1 MAPSP
6 SEIITST
13 SPEFMS
19 RTAYIIIF
27 SFGTLVF
34 ILTFTLASHLCRSDD
49 VPTFLIRRR
58 AFPIA
63 TASNHPSSS
72 SSTQLDHWHYS
83 VAGYNNYN
91 DKQGSSDREGLVG
104 SYPKLPYSQDEDMLL
119 VLPDCAH
126 FYHVRCGFQWLQL
139 HPTCPMCRKMASP
152 VSVSVSQ
159 LAPRMPIPEDGLE
172 LRESL

>member
-6 SEIITST
+6 SEIITTT
-13 SPEFMS
+13 SPGFMS
-19 RTAYIIIF
+19 RTAYIILF

-34 ILTFTLASHLCRSDD
+34 ILTFTLASHFCRSDD

-63 TASNHPSSS
+63 TTSNHPSSS
-72 SSTQLDHWHYS
+72 STQLDYRPYS
-83 VAGYNNYN
+83 VAAGYNNY
-91 DKQGSSDREGLVG
+91 KQGGSDREGLAG
-104 SYPKLPYSQDEDMLL
+104 SYPELPYSQDEDMLL

-126 FYHVRCGFQWLQL
+126 FYHATCAFQWLQL
-139 HPTCPMCRKMASP
+139 HPTCPMCRKLASP

-159 LAPRMPIPEDGLE
+159 LAPRMPIPEDGSE